1 MGPSNGSQGQSLSP
15 TLAQIGLGSNQSNE
29 VCFSSPSI
37 HEMGESPLL
46 GMAIFAQLVGTRPGS
61 TLMGLILPGLI
72 RNRVEYGFKK
82 KKKNPNRIRGLSKKS
97 ETRPETQPG
106 YNPVFLKLPKNPP
119 IYIAITNPKI
129 PHFFSTQQ
137 QLAAHASLT

>member
-1 MGPSNGSQGQSLSP
+1 M
-15 TLAQIGLGSNQSNE
+15 
-29 VCFSSPSI
+29 
-37 HEMGESPLL
+37 
-46 GMAIFAQLVGTRPGS
+46 GTRPGS

-106 YNPVFLKLPKNPP
+106 YNSVFLKLPKNPP

-137 QLAAHASLT
+137 QLAAHASLTQKHTHSHAHASPLSCLLSLFLKIFATLSLSLYLKLSPPTTLSAVDDFD